1 MRWQIGW
8 QGAVLAIVLF
18 GVGLLLGFY
27 RDSGEPIHST
37 AEERLRPA
45 VTVPSESAT
54 SGTIYVPVYSTLH
67 LGVADRASTADL
79 SATVSVRNVS
89 AAHPIT
95 LDWVRYYDS
104 LGKHVRDYLD
114 TASTL
119 PPMGSVEFVIQ
130 RTDAAGGPGANF
142 LIRWHAAAVVDE
154 PLVEAVMLGQSGGAG
169 ISFSSRGRT
178 LTAADERGPARPIE
192 PR

>member
-8 QGAVLAIVLF
+8 PGAAIAILLF
-18 GVGLLLGFY
+18 GVGLFLGSY
-27 RDSGEPIHST
+27 RQSSEPIHST
-37 AEERLRPA
+37 AGERLQPA
-45 VTVPSESAT
+45 VTIPSEPAT
-54 SGTIYVPVYSTLH
+54 SGTIYVPVYSALY
-67 LGVADRASTADL
+67 LGVANRASTVDL
-79 SATVSVRNVS
+79 AATVSVRNVS

-95 LDWVRYYDS
+95 LDSVRYYDS

-130 RTDAAGGPGANF
+130 RSDATGGPGANF
-142 LIRWHAAAVVDE
+142 MIRWHAAAVVDD
-154 PLVEAVMLGQSGGAG
+154 PLVEAIMLGQSGSAG

-178 LTAADERGPARPIE
+178 LTPASER
-192 PR
+192 